1 MSVRFLKKAGLFW
14 LGLMVLV
21 TVLVAAFDPAPPK
34 VAAVSTVTATPS
46 VKAAQYD
53 KQRADPQ
60 TVQIDGTDRADAKD
74 AVAALI
80 NLNGH
85 LCAEPVDVRP
95 LKVRQSAFEVTCIE
109 YRGGSGRVRYIVDA
123 ASGTAWPASATN

>member
-1 MSVRFLKKAGLFW
+1 MSVRFLQGAGLFW
-14 LGLMVLV
+14 LGLMVLI
-21 TVLVAAFDPAPPK
+21 TVLVAAFEPAPPS
-34 VAAVSTVTATPS
+34 VAAAKTTPS
-46 VKAAQYD
+46 AKAVQPD
-53 KQRADPQ
+53 KQGASRQP
-60 TVQIDGTDRADAKD
+60 VQIDDTDLADAKD

-109 YRGGSGRVRYIVDA
+109 YRGGSGRVRYIVDG
-123 ASGTAWPASATN
+123 ASGTAWPA